1 MRIVVVVVVVV
12 ALFAGCDPPASSE
25 GEGEGE
31 GEGPAV
37 DFGFVS
43 LVDEPLL
50 NFTLGSAVFRRG
62 LPRAFECTQTDIA
75 GCVVLECGSEPL
87 AFEPVSAGAIDVVGA
102 LAPVTLSFV
111 DGAYTDFTNGRLFA
125 NGEVLVATAAGDE
138 VPAFSLEVQGPE
150 ALTILDPPWPAQ
162 QEVLPVTR
170 ADGLH
175 IEWGVLEGP
184 SAGDVVVTLNTL
196 DQSTAVSCTFAAD
209 PNGDGTGAVDI
220 PPDVLLALPGGD
232 AFIDID
238 QRATAIARV
247 GTWEVA
253 LQAST
258 HALISFR
265 DLAIATVL
273 LD

>member
-1 MRIVVVVVVVV
+1 MRASVVVVVVVV
-12 ALFAGCDPPASSE
+12 ALFAGCDPPASE

-31 GEGPAV
+31 GAVV

-62 LPRAFECTQTDIA
+62 LPRAFDCIATDVA
-75 GCVVLECGSEPL
+75 GCEVLECGSELL
-87 AFEPVSAGAIDVVGA
+87 AFEPQNAGAIDVAGA
-102 LAPVTLSFV
+102 LAPVALSFV
-111 DGAYTDFTNGRLFA
+111 DGAYTDFTNGRLFVG
-125 NGEVLVATAAGDE
+125 GEVLVATAAGDD
-138 VPAFSLEVQGPE
+138 VPAFSLEVTGPE

-162 QEVLPVTR
+162 QEALPVTR

-175 IEWGVLEGP
+175 IEWGPLEGP

-196 DQSTAVSCTFAAD
+196 DQTIEVSCIFPAD
-209 PNGDGTGAVDI
+209 PNGDGSGAVDI
-220 PPDVLLALPGGD
+220 PADALLALPAGD

-238 QRATAIARV
+238 QRSTAVTQV
-247 GTWEVA
+247 GTWEVS

-258 HALISFR
+258 HALIGFR
-265 DLAIATVL
+265 DLAIANVL